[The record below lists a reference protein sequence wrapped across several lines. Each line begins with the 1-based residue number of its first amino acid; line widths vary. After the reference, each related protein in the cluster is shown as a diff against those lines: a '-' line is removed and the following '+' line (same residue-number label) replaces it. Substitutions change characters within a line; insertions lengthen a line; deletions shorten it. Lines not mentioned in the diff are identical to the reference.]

1 MQLQQGMVNKYE
13 DIRRMQKYLTFFL
26 NEKPYAVSIMKAK
39 EILEYE
45 KVTTI
50 PRMPNFIFGAINI
63 RGKIIPVIDLCQ
75 CLEDQSSEITR
86 RSCIVVVE
94 VKYNDKMT
102 NVGILVDA
110 VSQVMDFSALD
121 IEPSP
126 QLGLDINADFIE
138 GMAKLKD
145 QFVVLL
151 NIDNILLMEG
161 MDKIANL

>member
-1 MQLQQGMVNKYE
+1 MQLKQGMVNNLE

-26 NEKPYAVSIMKAK
+26 NGKIYAVSIMKAK

-45 KVTTI
+45 KITTI
-50 PRMPNFIFGAINI
+50 PRMPEYIYGAINI
-63 RGKIIPVIDLCQ
+63 RGKIIPVVDLCQ

-94 VKYNDKMT
+94 VKFNDKIT

-110 VSQVMDFSALD
+110 VSKVMDFSASD

-138 GMAKLKD
+138 GMAKLED

-151 NIDNILLMEG
+151 NIDNILLLEG
-161 MDKIANL
+161 MDKIAKL